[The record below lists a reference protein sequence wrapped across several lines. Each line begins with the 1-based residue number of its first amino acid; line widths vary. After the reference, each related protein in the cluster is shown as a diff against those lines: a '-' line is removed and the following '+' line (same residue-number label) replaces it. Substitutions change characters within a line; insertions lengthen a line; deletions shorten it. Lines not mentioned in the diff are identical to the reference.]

1 MSTRVWLAGFE
12 GGLLSSPALP
22 RAGVQACIQLARTD
36 GILRVERPA
45 LRYPSICTL
54 RVPRGVI
61 RRRAGGPSRSRRL
74 DQVSAFTISDLAS
87 SLLATAETSLSFCP
101 TLPPK
106 SLPLASENVWGER
119 SSCSTLTAMP
129 SLSAFSAF
137 PSCSVCCGIGTKRDG
152 FSFKTNWAM
161 LVWPA
166 LETTRSAISRI
177 ESFEGHHS

>member
-1 MSTRVWLAGFE
+1 LAGCE
-12 GGLLSSPALP
+12 GGRPSSPALP

-45 LRYPSICTL
+45 LRHPRTRTI

-61 RRRAGGPSRSRRL
+61 RRRTGGPSRSRRL

-106 SLPLASENVWGER
+106 SVPLPSENGWGER
-119 SSCSTLTAMP
+119 ASCSTLTAIP
-129 SLSAFSAF
+129 SLSRLSA
-137 PSCSVCCGIGTKRDG
+137 
-152 FSFKTNWAM
+152 
-161 LVWPA
+161 LPA
-166 LETTRSAISRI
+166 SSA
-177 ESFEGHHS
+177 G